1 MSYCLDASA
10 LLAVL
15 LDEPGADVVSVLLG
29 EAGISAV
36 NYSEVAGKLLD
47 RAARPETVARA
58 LAPYAPLVEPFDLAL
73 AEQAALLRPATR
85 RAGLSLG
92 DRACLALATAHA
104 AVAVTADR
112 AWADLDLGVTITV
125 IR

>member
-1 MSYCLDASA
+1 MNYCLDASA

-15 LDEPGADVVSVLLG
+15 LDEPGADVVSALLG
-29 EAGISAV
+29 ESGISAV

-58 LAPYAPLVEPFDLAL
+58 LAPYAPLVKPFDLAL

-104 AVAVTADR
+104 AAAVTADR